1 MSLLHKRLDVSSIER
16 SSKIHKARFGNSPS
30 LKNIALMYV
39 LLYQA
44 GRMGKDQLCVFA
56 NGLILPPIYWQQQQ
70 YQQHTRLDDD
80 MHRALARFRKMIQNS
95 FVVPNYGSARFNF
108 LRIKRWWSRSFYL
121 TEFITSWNC
130 NVGIYRQRFF
140 LSRYSLFCSMIALLN
155 YYACSL
161 NRTASISVQNV
172 CFTTLVGICWWEITY
187 YYDPYHRKSNEILGI
202 PKKPSYKILC

>member
-1 MSLLHKRLDVSSIER
+1 MRLEFFRWKTWKIKLDSAACTWYQYTLSSRKNAKR
-16 SSKIHKARFGNSPS
+16 PT
-30 LKNIALMYV
+30 
-39 LLYQA
+39 
-44 GRMGKDQLCVFA
+44 LCFRKWVNLA
-56 NGLILPPIYWQQQQ
+56 PIYWQQQQ

-108 LRIKRWWSRSFYL
+108 LRIKRWSRSFYL

-130 NVGIYRQRFF
+130 NVGMYRQRFF

-155 YYACSL
+155 YYAPSL
-161 NRTASISVQNV
+161 NQTASISVQNV

-202 PKKPSYKILC
+202 PKKPS